1 MNGEVEKNTL
11 SNTRILITAPLLE
24 YRRQPRLHEEI
35 RENDLE
41 ESDDR
46 YSSWNPLLVIG
57 NVAMA
62 ALPRSSTT
70 AAATPHHW
78 QRRPTG
84 SLSSSFPPP
93 TPSDGSTINIR
104 GGGRGLAQPSNNF
117 SPSSRSIHGKNSQR
131 RLRRAPWI

>member
-62 ALPRSSTT
+62 ALPWSSTT

-84 SLSSSFPPP
+84 SLASSFPPP
-93 TPSDGSTINIR
+93 TPSDGSKINIR
-104 GGGRGLAQPSNNF
+104 GGGGLLNLQTTSAPPQGPSMAKI
-117 SPSSRSIHGKNSQR
+117 PRED
-131 RLRRAPWI
+131 